1 MDDKYLYVLENIN
14 KIADVLLD
22 VNDYQGKN
30 RAMRV
35 ALITCLANKGVLDW
49 RDVEDIKQAYFDD

>member
-30 RAMRV
+30 RAMIV

-49 RDVEDIKQAYFDD
+49 RDVEDIKQADFDD